1 MTSVNPTPNEVLAPP
16 TERSSVL
23 RWLRD
28 NLFSSWS
35 NTLLTIVSLLLIYF
49 VLSTFLNWAF
59 NVAQWEVIPANL
71 RLFMIGQYPISQAWR
86 IWLAVHLIMALAGFS
101 WAVYVRKIS
110 NWIGLALLVIPALFA
125 VLDFSLQARLNLVGM
140 TLAGFLGWSL
150 GRWKPPLMRRVAFNA
165 WIWIFPLIIV
175 LVRGLFRDSPILTVV
190 PSNFWGGLLLTFLL
204 TVVGIVFSFPLG
216 ILLAL
221 GRRSEL
227 AAVRWFSIGYI
238 EVVRGVPLIT
248 ILFMAQFMLPLF
260 LPGGMTVD
268 RVLRAMVGITLF
280 SAAYLAENVRGG
292 LQAIPHGQYEAA
304 HALGLSGFNTMRL
317 IILPQALRAVIP
329 ILVGQFISLFKDTS
343 LVAIVGLF
351 DLLGIADSVLA
362 QPAYIGR
369 QLEVYLFISLI
380 YFIFSYGMSFVSQR
394 LEKNLG
400 VGER

>member
-1 MTSVNPTPNEVLAPP
+1 MTSVNSTPNEVLAPP
-16 TERSSVL
+16 SERL
-23 RWLRD
+23 TILKWLRE
-28 NLFSSWS
+28 NLFSSWLNS
-35 NTLLTIVSLLLIYF
+35 LLTILSLLFLYF

-59 NVAQWEVIPANL
+59 NIAQWEVVPANL
-71 RLFMIGQYPISQAWR
+71 RLFMIGQYPVQQAWR
-86 IWLAVHLIMALAGFS
+86 IWLAVHLIVVLAGLS
-101 WAVYVRKIS
+101 WAVYVKKVSI
-110 NWIGLALLVIPALFA
+110 WLGVALLVIPSIFAL
-125 VLDFSLQARLNLVGM
+125 LDFSLYVRLNLVGL
-140 TLAGFLGWSL
+140 TLSGFLGWSL
-150 GRWKPPLMRRVAFNA
+150 GQLNPPLMRRIAFNA
-165 WIWIFPLIIV
+165 WIWIFPLFIV
-175 LVRGLFRDSPILTVV
+175 LVRGLFRDGPILTVV

-238 EVVRGVPLIT
+238 ELVRGVPLIT

-317 IILPQALRAVIP
+317 IVLPQALRAVIP

-351 DLLGIADSVLA
+351 DLLGIADTVLA